1 MVSDNQML
9 AEELRSLAL
18 RVVNEMCASQIR
30 RALLRKTKPNR
41 EEVQQILPGAPSTFW
56 RWSKRTGGKKRGIY
70 VLGRMLMRMILM
82 AKAHGSKLVA
92 TDQV

>member
-18 RVVNEMCASQIR
+18 RVVNEIR

-41 EEVQQILPGAPSTFW
+41 EDVQQILPGAPSTFW